1 MKRSPEKTYRLR
13 APSSSSSSN
22 LETPPQGQNRRR
34 QNSNWNGNVQGATN
48 DSNDY
53 KPSIRIVD
61 GFPVQYSCQDNPRQE
76 NNIDENDLQEIEL
89 TFDYDVVTS
98 QNADV
103 EGSIRSLEWSLLWN
117 VARTLGLHNCNFQNQ
132 DPSPDTR
139 RLFTQDIVV
148 SLSSLDFDSID
159 NSAGTSV
166 GCSIVFLFS
175 RRRSRG
181 EIRMRKRRSSTCVL
195 ILCCIRY

>member
-1 MKRSPEKTYRLR
+1 MKRSPEHTYRLR

-22 LETPPQGQNRRR
+22 LATPPQGQDRRR
-34 QNSNWNGNVQGATN
+34 QNSNNWNGNIQGATN

-53 KPSIRIVD
+53 KPSISIVD
-61 GFPVQYSCQDNPRQE
+61 GFPVEYSCQDNPREE

-103 EGSIRSLEWSLLWN
+103 KGSIRSLEWSLLWN
-117 VARTLGLHNCNFQNQ
+117 VARTLGLHNCNFRKQ
-132 DPSPDTR
+132 DPSSNTR

-159 NSAGTSV
+159 TSSGTLV
-166 GCSIVFLFS
+166 VRMLQ
-175 RRRSRG
+175 RRRS
-181 EIRMRKRRSSTCVL
+181 
-195 ILCCIRY
+195 